1 MELKVFWRTLRR
13 RWYLTVVV
21 LALMVGGTA
30 YVVRDVGPTYKAE
43 GSALVFPPAS
53 SVKADGGVKTAGNP
67 YLELAG
73 VNQARDVV
81 IRTLKSR
88 TVQEEW
94 AEDFP
99 DMEYEAT
106 PDFTNSAPI
115 ILFTVEGGTSES
127 SAAGLDDLMSR
138 VPAILLDLQ
147 DGLGLE
153 EQSYVTARKLTQDAT
168 PAVVRK
174 SQIRAGLVAG
184 VGIGGLGLMLL
195 ALVDSLLTALARR
208 REQRALAR
216 RAAEEAA
223 SEAAEMA
230 ALEAA
235 ERAAAERAE
244 AQRVAE
250 AERAAEADADEDEEL
265 GAPVYTY
272 RVPVESELAVS
283 PARSRWAR
291 DAGPRSREGWRL
303 RGGETTVD
311 VRTRATG
318 RKR

>member
-21 LALMVGGTA
+21 LGLMVGGTA
-30 YVVRDVGPTYKAE
+30 YVVGDVGPTYKAE

-53 SVKADGGVKTAGNP
+53 SVKADGVVKTAGNP

-94 AEDFP
+94 GEDFP
-99 DMEYEAT
+99 GMEYEAT

-174 SQIRAGLVAG
+174 GQIRAGLVAG

-195 ALVDSLLTALARR
+195 ALVDSLLTALSRR
-208 REQRALAR
+208 REERALAR

-223 SEAAEMA
+223 AEAAEMA

-235 ERAAAERAE
+235 ERAARAAEKR
-244 AQRVAE
+244 AE
-250 AERAAEADADEDEEL
+250 AERAPEEDADEDEEL

-272 RVPVESELAVS
+272 RVPVESDLAVS